1 LGLFLE
7 DSLYD
12 GYLGEFYVV
21 LANLPE
27 NTVDLVDNFFAA
39 FDGVVVGFVEVVGGG
54 IEKLNEA
61 MGRYLGDDVVC
72 ILARNVELVVFHGC

>member
-1 LGLFLE
+1 VCTLGLFLE

-39 FDGVVVGFVEVVGGG
+39 FD
-54 IEKLNEA
+54 
-61 MGRYLGDDVVC
+61 
-72 ILARNVELVVFHGC
+72 